1 MEKVFVKIQATI
13 YAHVKFFKPPVID
26 ADTIGDYKAELD
38 SALQNAS
45 LDHLITEFKNFQEIV
60 IDSVQPEYDGVEE
73 YGNILNNWQE
83 EYNERSRV

>member
-13 YAHVKFFKPPVID
+13 YAHVEFFKPPAID

-45 LDHLITEFKNFQEIV
+45 LDHLVTEFKNFQEIV
-60 IDSVQPEYDGVEE
+60 IDSVQPEYDGIEE

-83 EYNERSRV
+83 EYDEGSRV